1 MDSCGIIVV
10 MHIVENK
17 STYKSGKTI
26 YNSILLRE
34 SYREDGKVKKRTVA
48 NLSHCQPGE
57 IAAMKLALKHKDDLT
72 ELGSLKASVEL
83 EQGVSVGAV
92 WAVYQVAKSLGIEKT
107 LGNDFS
113 GKLALWQVIARVID
127 QGSRL
132 SAVRLAQTHA
142 ACDVLDIRRGFDE
155 NNLYDNLKWLDENQ
169 ERIERNLFLAKRNN
183 NKPQI
188 FLYDVTSS
196 YLEGEFNY
204 FGEYG
209 YSRDKK
215 KGKKQIVIGLLCDEF
230 GDPVSTEVFP
240 GNTQDPKTFASQ
252 VRKAA
257 KVFGCEKVTIVGD
270 RGMIKSIQIKD
281 LPEDFHYIT
290 AITKPQIE
298 SLMKKGVMQIGLFDE
313 EVCEVE
319 DNGVRYILRRNPV
332 RALEVQETRL
342 SKQGSLEK
350 FIQKKNVYLKEHQ
363 RAKVSVAEKDI
374 KKKINA
380 LKVGKWLEAKGQGR
394 VVSLEKDDQA
404 LKEES
409 KLDGCYV
416 IKTDISKEEVDKQVV
431 HDRYKDL
438 ALVEK
443 AFRDWK
449 MVILEVRPIH
459 VRIEE
464 STRAH
469 VVVVMLAY
477 KITRK
482 LRQAWEN
489 FDLTVKEGLDQLS
502 TLCSTEVQVKGQG
515 SCLKIPRP
523 RKDSRG
529 LLEALNITM
538 PTVLPHRKVNVVT
551 RKKLKERRK
560 NVEK

>member
-1 MDSCGIIVV
+1 MCIIVV

-17 STYKSGKTI
+17 STCKSGKTI

-34 SYREDGKVKKRTVA
+34 SYREDGKVKKRTIA

-57 IAAMKLALKHKDDLT
+57 IAAMKLALKHKDDLS

-83 EQGVSVGAV
+83 EQGLSVGAV
-92 WAVYQVAKSLGIEKT
+92 WTVYQVAKSLGIEKA
-107 LGNDFS
+107 LGTDIS

-132 SAVRLAQTHA
+132 SAVRLAQAHA
-142 ACDVLDIRRGFDE
+142 ACDVLDLRRGFDE
-155 NNLYDNLKWLDENQ
+155 NNLYDNLKWLDKNQ

-183 NKPQI
+183 DKPQI

-196 YLEGEFNY
+196 YLEGEFNS

-209 YSRDKK
+209 YNRDKK

-257 KVFGCEKVTIVGD
+257 KVFGCEKVTMVGD
-270 RGMIKSIQIKD
+270 RGMIKSTQIKG
-281 LPEDFHYIT
+281 LPDNFHYIT

-298 SLMKKGVMQIGLFDE
+298 SLMKKGLMQIGLFDE

-319 DNGVRYILRRNPV
+319 GDAIRYILRRNPV
-332 RALEVQETRL
+332 RALEVLETRL
-342 SKQGSLEK
+342 SKQRSLEK
-350 FIQKKNVYLKEHQ
+350 FIQKKNVYLEEHQ
-363 RAKVSVAEKDI
+363 RAKVSVAQKDI

-380 LKVGKWLEAKGQGR
+380 LKVAKWLEVKGQGR

-404 LKEES
+404 FKEES
-409 KLDGCYV
+409 MLDGCYV
-416 IKTDISKEEVDKQVV
+416 IKTDLSKEEADKQVV

-443 AFRDWK
+443 AFRDSK
-449 MVILEVRPIH
+449 TAILELRPIY
-459 VRIEE
+459 VRIKE

-469 VVVVMLAY
+469 TVVVMLAY

-482 LRQAWEN
+482 LRQAWEE
-489 FDLTVKEGLDQLS
+489 FDLTVEEGLNQLS
-502 TLCSTEVQVKGQG
+502 TLCSTQIQVKGQG

-560 NVEK
+560 GVEK